1 MLSAP
6 LFIGVYYALA
16 RRSAPVLRGQPLLV
30 CRAMSAPATKKIQGE
45 KCDVAW
51 LGEGRG
57 RGICRPYYG
66 DKGGQVMFT
75 RLASE

>member
-1 MLSAP
+1 M
-6 LFIGVYYALA
+6 
-16 RRSAPVLRGQPLLV
+16 

-51 LGEGRG
+51 LRGEREGRG
-57 RGICRPYYG
+57 RGICRPYCG